1 MRNQRIN
8 VRKFLII
15 VLCCSVFLTGCFIH
29 LPEPPSKDEIETWF
43 RENREDITLVTK
55 ELLQLDCDTC
65 FVTDAYDRVV
75 DYENAWVPID
85 NQAFFPAVNRLCKAG
100 CFQIAKQEGNTVQYT
115 MSNKFGGVFSGLAYS
130 PDYKVPNVQFLTE
143 CELIEGETEWYYFVD
158 DYEKWRVSG
167 TPAFHFGDD
176 GQ

>member
-1 MRNQRIN
+1 MRNRRIN

-43 RENREDITLVTK
+43 RENRADITLVTK
-55 ELLQLDCDTC
+55 VLLRLEYDSCCVWDASSP
-65 FVTDAYDRVV
+65 VTYLGN
-75 DYENAWVPID
+75 EVPID
-85 NQAFFPAVNRLCKAG
+85 DGDFYPAAKRLFKTG
-100 CFQIAKQEGNTVQYT
+100 CFRISKREGDTVDYV
-115 MSNKFGGVFSGLAYS
+115 MENRFDGVFIGLAYS

-143 CELIEGETEWYYFVD
+143 CELIEGETEWYYYVH

-167 TPAFHFGDD
+167 TPTFHFGDD

>member
-15 VLCCSVFLTGCFIH
+15 VLCCSVALTGCMFC
-29 LPEPPSKDEIETWF
+29 LLQRPGKGTVTAWF
-43 RENREDITLVTK
+43 QTHKSDVLLVT
-55 ELLQLDCDTC
+55 ECLLQLDYDSCC
-65 FVTDAYDRVV
+65 VWDASGKVYYMGNEIPV
-75 DYENAWVPID
+75 ENME
-85 NQAFFPAVNRLCKAG
+85 FYHAVKRLFRAG
-100 CFQIAKQEGNTVQYT
+100 CDQISRQDTTIEFVLWTTFDVRGI
-115 MSNKFGGVFSGLAYS
+115 AYS
-130 PDYKVPNVQFLTE
+130 PNYEVPKVQFLTE
-143 CELIEGETEWYYFVD
+143 CEPIEGETDWYYYVD